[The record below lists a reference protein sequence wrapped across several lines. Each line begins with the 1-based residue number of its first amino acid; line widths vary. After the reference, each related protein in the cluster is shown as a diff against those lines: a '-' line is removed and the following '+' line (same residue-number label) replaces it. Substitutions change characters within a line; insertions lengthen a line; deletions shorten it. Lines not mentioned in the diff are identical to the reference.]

1 MQARSPLLPRGR
13 TSGRLLA
20 VLVTGIVVS
29 ACVPIVTGPPPPPE
43 YGPNPPVHATDFPDP
58 MVTNVDAA
66 FAAYSTNRSLL
77 RVPTA
82 ASTDLHAW
90 TESADDALTE
100 DPAWTS
106 GSFGYFWAPAAH
118 QFGAT
123 WVLYFTARHPSTSQ
137 CIGLATATDPAGPF
151 EPADDPLVCQTG
163 LGGSIDPSVFVD
175 PVGDPWLLWKNDGNC
190 CPGLSVHLWSQRLS
204 ADGLSLVP
212 GTPNQLLGVSQ
223 TWEDGSSGGQQPWKR
238 LIEAPAM
245 VHADGTYWLF
255 YSGNWWDG
263 VNYAVG
269 YAKCTNPA
277 GGCTK
282 PRDGPILKG
291 SLQGAG
297 PGGAE
302 IITGGGGQP
311 WLVYHAWAFS
321 NVGYSTGGSRTMRLS
336 ALTFANGEPVLG
348 ASP

>member
-1 MQARSPLLPRGR
+1 LLRRRSRVVVIV
-13 TSGRLLA
+13 SAALLA
-20 VLVTGIVVS
+20 V
-29 ACVPIVTGPPPPPE
+29 ACVPLAPPAPPA

-58 MVTNVDAA
+58 MVANVDAA
-66 FAAYSTNRSLL
+66 FEALSTNRGLQ

-82 ASTDLHAW
+82 T
-90 TESADDALTE
+90 SADLRQWTDGADALTE
-100 DPAWTS
+100 DPAWVS

-118 QFGAT
+118 QFGAA
-123 WVLYFTARHPSTSQ
+123 WVLYFTARHPTGSQ
-137 CIGLATATDPAGPF
+137 CIGLATATTAAGPF
-151 EPADDPLVCQTG
+151 DPDDEPLVCQLSG
-163 LGGSIDPSVFVD
+163 GGSIDPSVTID
-175 PVGDPWLLWKNDGNC
+175 ANGIPWLLWKNDGNC
-190 CPGLSVHLWSQRLS
+190 CELPVNLYSQQL
-204 ADGLSLVP
+204 APDGLSLVGSP
-212 GTPNQLLGVSQ
+212 TAILGVSQ
-223 TWEDGSSGGQQPWKR
+223 GWEDGSSGGQHPWRR

-245 VHADGTYWLF
+245 VFADGTYWLF

-269 YAKCTNPA
+269 YARCTSPA

-302 IITGGGGQP
+302 VVAGASGQR

-321 NVGYSTGGSRTMRLS
+321 NVGYSNGGSRTMRLS

-348 ASP
+348 AGP